1 MPVPDEQAPYPAWG
15 SRARARAASSRLRG
29 VAPPAPLV
37 HGKGRRQRLAYLGM
51 NGAAEAMAAWLAI
64 RGEDAK
70 RAAMSTAKASRAAK
84 QSFKNR

>member
-1 MPVPDEQAPYPAWG
+1 M
-15 SRARARAASSRLRG
+15 SRFERLSCHGRRSG
-29 VAPPAPLV
+29 RRKRPAPPLSRSGHPTLLV

-64 RGEDAK
+64 WGEDAK

>member
-1 MPVPDEQAPYPAWG
+1 
-15 SRARARAASSRLRG
+15 
-29 VAPPAPLV
+29 
-37 HGKGRRQRLAYLGM
+37 
-51 NGAAEAMAAWLAI
+51 MAAWLAI